1 MIDRWTLE
9 TGRPPHQNDRVRYN
23 HRRGWSPSRNQG
35 VSKGLRLRLGR
46 YDGSRQLETAVG
58 GCRSSAQSRPGGR
71 VQQRPGSSTTTRPG
85 WLGAAESDLASA
97 VESALDLETRMST
110 AASAVVDSRHEP
122 RAHSPSRRT
131 FSQAKTSPLTFARRR
146 SIRMV
151 APCRRGCTEG
161 SPLERTHRYVLRSSS
176 LERAWLTHNAQSNPT
191 HPRRL
196 QRPLLRQRCIDQ
208 MPLRASLERRAHTRR
223 KYMRDPISC
232 RPVRAITFVTIFANW
247 PGR

>member
-161 SPLERTHRYVLRSSS
+161 SPLERTHRATQLILDACNGLCCGSGASIRCRCG
-176 LERAWLTHNAQSNPT
+176 RAWNGART
-191 HPRRL
+191 R
-196 QRPLLRQRCIDQ
+196 D
-208 MPLRASLERRAHTRR
+208 ASTCATR
-223 KYMRDPISC
+223 SH
-232 RPVRAITFVTIFANW
+232 A
-247 PGR
+247 GR